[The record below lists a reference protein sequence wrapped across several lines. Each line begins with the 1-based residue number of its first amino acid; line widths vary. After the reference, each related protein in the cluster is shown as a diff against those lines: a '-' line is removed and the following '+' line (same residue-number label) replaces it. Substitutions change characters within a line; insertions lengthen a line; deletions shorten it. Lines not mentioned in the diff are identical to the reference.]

1 MGYRADI
8 YYFVNS
14 IEHEYKF
21 AGNYGAKGEKRAPR
35 KKATPEQ
42 VKYQNQVNRINRM
55 RRLIKANFL
64 PGDTWLCLKYPA
76 GTRKSTKD
84 VKKDVIKFTDGM
96 RRDYKKRGGEEF
108 KWIRRIEIGRRG
120 GIHVHMI
127 LNTIYGIELLI
138 MKNWPYLY
146 NMTTLREDG
155 DYRQLASYIVKP
167 VPEECEQLSF
177 IDMEDIEQTAAY
189 STSRNLVRP
198 EPEKKEYVHRTMK
211 KLIQNGP
218 VAREG
223 FYIDKNSIRIGIN
236 QYTGYSYMHY
246 TEVRINQVHR
256 EIKPPGTCN
265 CRDKRRRKGA
275 T

>member
-8 YYFVNS
+8 YYFTNS
-14 IEHEYKF
+14 IEYEYKF
-21 AGNYGAKGEKRAPR
+21 AGAYGAKGEKRAPR

-42 VKYQNQVNRINRM
+42 VRYQNEVNRINRM

-76 GTRKSTKD
+76 GTRKSIED
-84 VKKDVIKFTDGM
+84 VKKDIKKFTEGM
-96 RRDYKKRGGEEF
+96 RRDYKKRGGEAL
-108 KWIRRIEIGRRG
+108 KWIRRIEIGKHG
-120 GIHVHMI
+120 GIHVHMV
-127 LNTIYGIELLI
+127 LNTIYAMELLI

-146 NMTTLREDG
+146 HMTTLREDG

-177 IDMEDIEQTAAY
+177 IAMEDIERTAAY
-189 STSRNLVRP
+189 SASRNLVRT

-256 EIKPPGTCN
+256 EIKPPDTCTLP
-265 CRDKRRRKGA
+265 KRRRKGE